1 MTINEFKL
9 SYKEFLTKVTKHSYN
24 SANKYVSYINKACLL
39 PGMNELW
46 HKLSTTN
53 DTIIRTHYV
62 EQLCDAITGAF
73 SDPSCTISEKDLRD
87 CQSSAHV
94 LLAFVSGQTW
104 VKHNGIKVQFTA
116 VYSYRALRNK
126 FLSRLTTQDR
136 IYSFGAFPIHII
148 NCMANSKKVSLFDR
162 MIDEIKIVYNKSG
175 AFFYFKDVTRIMLAS
190 DGYAYLEKAGTIYPV
205 FTQIP
210 QKAPAEYCLLKAI
223 KIDELSLDHDN
234 PVENELKKYISNMPI
249 LGVLSKDISNFKR
262 TYKATHKKADNRTVL
277 NAYKNHM
284 ISIDEEELLE
294 EIKMFLEKLSLTIM
308 QRNFN
313 SSKNNTTT
321 MSSLIP

>member
-1 MTINEFKL
+1 
-9 SYKEFLTKVTKHSYN
+9 
-24 SANKYVSYINKACLL
+24 
-39 PGMNELW
+39 MNDLW

-53 DTIIRTHYV
+53 DSISRTHYV
-62 EQLCDAITGAF
+62 EQLCEAITEAF

-104 VKHNGIKVQFTA
+104 VKHNGIQVQFTA
-116 VYSYRALRNK
+116 IYSHRALRNK

-136 IYSFGAFPIHII
+136 IYAFGAFPIHII
-148 NCMANSKKVSLFDR
+148 NCMANSKKISLFDK
-162 MIDEIKIVYNKSG
+162 MIDEIKIVYNKNG

-190 DGYAYLEKAGTIYPV
+190 DGYAYFEKAGTIFPV

-210 QKAPAEYCLLKAI
+210 KKIPSEYCLLRAP

-234 PVENELKKYISNMPI
+234 PIEYELRKYISIMPT

-277 NAYKNHM
+277 NAYKKHM
-284 ISIDEEELLE
+284 ICIDEEELLK
-294 EIKMFLEKLSLTIM
+294 EIKMFLSKLSLTIM

-321 MSSLIP
+321 TPSLIP

>member
-39 PGMNELW
+39 PGMNDLW
-46 HKLSTTN
+46 HKLSSTN
-53 DTIIRTHYV
+53 DSIARTHYV
-62 EQLCDAITGAF
+62 EQLCEAITEAF
-73 SDPSCTISEKDLRD
+73 SDPNCTISEKDLRD

-104 VKHNGIKVQFTA
+104 VKHNGIQVQFTA
-116 VYSYRALRNK
+116 IYSHRSLRNK

-136 IYSFGAFPIHII
+136 IYAFGAFPIHII
-148 NCMANSKKVSLFDR
+148 NCMANSKRVSLFDK

-175 AFFYFKDVTRIMLAS
+175 AFFYFKEVSRIMLAS
-190 DGYAYLEKAGTIYPV
+190 DGYAYFEVAGVIYPV

-210 QKAPAEYCLLKAI
+210 KKTPAEYCLLKAP

-234 PVENELKKYISNMPI
+234 PIENELKKYISIMPT
-249 LGVLSKDISNFKR
+249 LKALSQDISNFKR

-277 NAYKNHM
+277 NAYKNHVLT
-284 ISIDEEELLE
+284 IDEDELLN
-294 EIKMFLEKLSLTIM
+294 EIKMFLDKLSLTIM

-313 SSKNNTTT
+313 SSKNNTATT
-321 MSSLIP
+321 ATITP